1 MLLIYSTL
9 WFPIFVMCQIISVEG
24 ANFYEGDQC
33 TSEIDGREGEC
44 SSIYNCPWALSA
56 IRTGQK
62 VHTCSFNGK
71 TPIICCPSEAL
82 KERNETSTEKIINK
96 GATSVGELS
105 RRKCAE
111 YNPPP
116 PPRPAF
122 VFAAVGGVRALSQ
135 EFPHMALLGYGT
147 EAEKEWKCGGSLIS
161 LRHILTAAHCL
172 YSRDLGDVK
181 FVRLGDLDIADDQ
194 DIADPQDYYVKKSIP
209 HPDFDS
215 ASLKHDIAILELND
229 EVRITSF
236 VKPACLF
243 VDGKIHPEVEITAT
257 GWGITEF
264 AGDQC
269 SIQSE
274 KMQGSCVS
282 IGNCSWALTRIKQRQ
297 RVHLCSYKGK
307 IPIICCPSGEK
318 INNVKPLVGVA
329 GNFNPSTNLSLPKE
343 SLSSTAWSERKCEE
357 YYPPRE
363 GVFIAGVGGE
373 KSLAQEFPHMAI
385 LGYGSENQKEWKCGG
400 SLITH
405 QHILTAAHCLYSRDL
420 GDVKYVRLGD
430 LDILNNTD
438 EAEPQDFNVKTII
451 QHPNYDRSKLKHD
464 IAILVLDRPVRV
476 TDFVKPACLFPG
488 GVIADHEDITATGW
502 GITEFA
508 GQPSSHLIKV
518 RLRIVGNA
526 DCRHQYR
533 RASATGDI
541 DDEFQVCAGSA
552 DAEKIIDTCEG
563 DSGGPLQF
571 VSFTRRKHY
580 FIIGVTSF
588 GKACG
593 ITRSAGVYTRV
604 SSHLPWIQSVVL
616 NNV

>member
-1 MLLIYSTL
+1 M
-9 WFPIFVMCQIISVEG
+9 
-24 ANFYEGDQC
+24 
-33 TSEIDGREGEC
+33 
-44 SSIYNCPWALSA
+44 
-56 IRTGQK
+56 K
-62 VHTCSFNGK
+62 
-71 TPIICCPSEAL
+71 
-82 KERNETSTEKIINK
+82 
-96 GATSVGELS
+96 
-105 RRKCAE
+105 RRPKKCAE

-122 VFAAVGGVRALSQ
+122 VFAAVGGVLSQ

-194 DIADPQDYYVKKSIP
+194 DIPDPQDYYVKKSIP

-243 VDGKIHPEVEITAT
+243 VDGKIHPDVEITAT

-282 IGNCSWALTRIKQRQ
+282 IGNCSWALNRIKQRQ
-297 RVHLCSYKGK
+297 RVDLCSYNGK

-318 INNVKPLVGVA
+318 INTVEPLVGVT
-329 GNFNPSTNLSLPKE
+329 GNFNPSTNLSLLKGR
-343 SLSSTAWSERKCEE
+343 LSSTVWSGRKFEE
-357 YYPPRE
+357 YYPSPE
-363 GVFIAGVGGE
+363 GGSSSVRYYPMVFVYPSGGT
-373 KSLAQEFPHMAI
+373 KTLAHEFPHMAI

-405 QHILTAAHCLYSRDL
+405 QHILTAAHCLYSLDL

-430 LDILNNTD
+430 LDIFNNTD
-438 EAEPQDFNVKTII
+438 WAEPQDFNVKTII

-464 IAILVLDRPVRV
+464 IAILVLDRPVRITV
-476 TDFVKPACLFPG
+476 FVKPACLFPG
-488 GVIADHEDITATGW
+488 GVIADDKYITATGW

-508 GQPSSHLIKV
+508 GQPSSHLIEV
-518 RLRIVGNA
+518 RLRIVGNE

-533 RASATGDI
+533 RYSATGDI
-541 DDEFQVCAGSA
+541 DDEIQICAGSA
-552 DAEKIIDTCEG
+552 DPEKIIDTCEG

-571 VSFTRRKHY
+571 TSYTDGIKEY

-604 SSHLPWIQSVVL
+604 SSHLPWIQSVVV